1 MAVCVSGQIG
11 RFQPHHLLKG
21 LVEPNPSIYFYF
33 FYNLQL
39 HDQLKGER
47 TSKMQGTLQEDL
59 SKAVIYSTDPNI
71 FFNTTKFSWMK
82 NYEVSDHVTKLMNT
96 NNSKVVSVNYGYAL
110 NVSYWRKV
118 MNGSL
123 DRMQF
128 YGTEDL
134 QARILNMYQFQPKC
148 IDQMLAI
155 EQYQNVTFKSI
166 VYSREDIYTFTVVNL
181 TQLVSLLRNGGANGT
196 CDSISKS
203 CLHHGGINM
212 RFYVL
217 TRNAGISFLGQRI
230 SFYRHLKENNLFIF
244 NPERFEKS
252 MSNWLNLSH
261 CPVPFDMLP
270 VTAARHVQNDKFCFI
285 DYEVEN
291 MKYEFTKCYTPPYE
305 SFVQEHLC
313 KNIMKA

>member
-1 MAVCVSGQIG
+1 MLVTIVLGSILFYWLKIVPLLSSSLPVAVCVSGQIG

-59 SKAVIYSTDPNI
+59 SKDVIYSTDPNI

-148 IDQMLAI
+148 IDQMLAF
-155 EQYQNVTFKSI
+155 EQYQNVTFKIRNSI
-166 VYSREDIYTFTVVNL
+166 FHQFLISRKIFCGVLEYLIE
-181 TQLVSLLRNGGANGT
+181 
-196 CDSISKS
+196 SK
-203 CLHHGGINM
+203 
-212 RFYVL
+212 
-217 TRNAGISFLGQRI
+217 RI
-230 SFYRHLKENNLFIF
+230 E
-244 NPERFEKS
+244 
-252 MSNWLNLSH
+252 
-261 CPVPFDMLP
+261 
-270 VTAARHVQNDKFCFI
+270 HVQRC
-285 DYEVEN
+285 
-291 MKYEFTKCYTPPYE
+291 TKERRKRIVLPR
-305 SFVQEHLC
+305 S
-313 KNIMKA
+313 KW